1 MHLAMSLGHAYW
13 LVDVVA
19 NSFESEVVLDVAKA
33 AGVLA
38 SALDAQ
44 EEEAQREGSWEG

>member
-19 NSFESEVVLDVAKA
+19 NSLESEITLDVAKA
-33 AGVLA
+33 AGVLV

-44 EEEAQREGSWEG
+44 WEGAVGVGRG